1 MNIYDLLKKDHKSV
15 AKLMDEVAETG
26 DKAAKTR
33 ATKFAQIKQQL
44 TAHSEAEDEVFYSV
58 LAEHD
63 KTRDIILE
71 GREEHAL
78 VTQLLEELAQMPP
91 DSEDWTAKFK
101 VLKENVEHH
110 VEEEEGEMFKQARS
124 VLDDEQA
131 REIGEQFE
139 EQKQMLV

>member
-1 MNIYDLLKKDHKSV
+1 MSIYDLLKKDHKEVS
-15 AKLMDEVAETG
+15 KLMDEVAETG
-26 DKAAKTR
+26 DAAAKTR
-33 ATKFAQIKQQL
+33 ATKFAQIKEKL

-63 KTRDIILE
+63 ETRKIVLE
-71 GREEHAL
+71 GREEHEL

-91 DSEDWTAKFK
+91 DSEDWTAKFT

-110 VEEEEGEMFKQARS
+110 VEEEEGEMFKKART
-124 VLDDEQA
+124 VLSDQEA

-139 EQKQMLV
+139 DQKQMLA